1 MKKNNSISEKV
12 IEDILTADKSILAE
26 LLSVNTSDLSLIAR
40 QKIVASGRIDLLYL
54 HKDELLLIELK
65 VVPFYK
71 GIIEQ
76 INGYEKDLVDLQ
88 RLNKL
93 INARITKI
101 ILVVF
106 AKENNFEESLK
117 ENCKLITYKIENVLS
132 KYYENFKELSSFLKI
147 QSGDFGVVRLGLIKN
162 TLSYISEGI
171 DLEEICKLEGK
182 SEKTIKNRISLAQRL
197 NLVAKFRKKF
207 FLTDLGNQF
216 VELDGK
222 MVDDR
227 LSQEQI
233 ELLSSFINENP
244 FYSPITYTIYTLIE
258 SVFIL
263 SKTAYPVPK
272 EALKD
277 YFVKSVGKGS
287 TWRMPKARETA
298 TYIFSNYAC
307 ELEYLVKVNNELFLT
322 PKGIQAILLL
332 QLNRSIKLIES
343 RK

>member
-1 MKKNNSISEKV
+1 MKRNNSTSEKV

-26 LLSVNTSDLSLIAR
+26 LLSVSASDLSLIAR
-40 QKIVASGRIDLLYL
+40 QKIVTSGKIDLLYL
-54 HKDELLLIELK
+54 HKDELILIELK
-65 VVPFYK
+65 AVPFYRD
-71 GIIEQ
+71 IIRQ
-76 INGYEKDLVDLQ
+76 INGYEKDLIELQ
-88 RLNKL
+88 GQNKL
-93 INARITKI
+93 INARIKKI
-101 ILVVF
+101 ILVVL
-106 AKENNFEESLK
+106 AKENDFEECQQ
-117 ENCKLITYKIENVLS
+117 ENCELRTYKIENVLS

-162 TLSYISEGI
+162 TLSCISEGI
-171 DLEEICKLEGK
+171 HIKEICELESK
-182 SEKTIKNRISLAQRL
+182 SEKTIKNKISIAQHL
-197 NLVAKFRKKF
+197 NLVAKFRKNF
-207 FLTDLGNQF
+207 FLTDLGSQF
-216 VELDGK
+216 VELDEK

-227 LSQEQI
+227 LNQEQI
-233 ELLSSFINENP
+233 ELLSGFINENP

-263 SKTAYPVPK
+263 SKTFYPVPK

-287 TWRMPKARETA
+287 TWRMPRARETA

-307 ELEYLVKVNNELFLT
+307 ELEYLVKVNNEFFLT